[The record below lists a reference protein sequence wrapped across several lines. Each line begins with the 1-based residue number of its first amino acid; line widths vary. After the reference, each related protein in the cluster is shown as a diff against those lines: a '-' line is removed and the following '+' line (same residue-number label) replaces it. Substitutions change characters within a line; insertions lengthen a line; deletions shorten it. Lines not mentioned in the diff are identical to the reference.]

1 MQELDVS
8 EQTKRELDLSPQK
21 IFYAVK
27 SRYPHLSTE
36 DTAMIVNVLLDT
48 IAQHITANDTFAFLR
63 YLEDG
68 SAEVITYGLEQMP
81 HTANQHTNG

>member
-8 EQTKRELDLSPQK
+8 DQTKRELDLSPQK
-21 IFYAVK
+21 LFYAVK
-27 SRYPHLSTE
+27 SRYPHLSAE
-36 DTAMIVNVLLDT
+36 DTAAIVNVLLDA

-68 SAEVITYGLEQMP
+68 SAEVITYGLEQLP
-81 HTANQHTNG
+81 RSTE

>member
-8 EQTKRELDLSPQK
+8 SQTKRELELSPQK

-27 SRYPHLSTE
+27 SRYPHLSAE
-36 DTAMIVNVLLDT
+36 DTATIVNVLLDQ

-68 SAEVITYGLEQMP
+68 RAEVITYGLEQLP
-81 HTANQHTNG
+81 HSTE